1 MLESQSFTLSDSD
14 ITSAAGYPFPLSAL
28 LIGIV
33 MLSSAAIASICWYTK
48 THTQPM
54 PCQDASRWVEKEA
67 RMDLKKDALVGVGV
81 REEGMR
87 QWASSYP

>member
-14 ITSAAGYPFPLSAL
+14 YTSAAGSPFPLSAL

-33 MLSSAAIASICWYTK
+33 MLSSTAIASICWPK
-48 THTQPM
+48 THTQAM
-54 PCQDASRWVEKEA
+54 QCQDASRWVEKET
-67 RMDLKKDALVGVGV
+67 RMDLKEDALVVVGV

-87 QWASSYP
+87 QWASSYL